1 MQDELLIK
9 FLLKES
15 TAEEN
20 SAVEA
25 WLELSDENSAYFAG
39 LQKIWTESKGLV
51 AKSAVD
57 VDAAWARFK
66 GRTHS
71 VKPAVK
77 LNPIRT
83 WMRIAAVLV
92 LGIGGWLAYSVL
104 NPSGYTDVAAREQVL
119 SQLLPDGSEL
129 TLNKFSHIEYASN
142 FKNNRSVKLDSGD
155 VFFKVAKDKS
165 KPFIIQ
171 IDQVKVEVVGTS
183 FNIKHLKEQTE
194 VVVETGIVKVSLG
207 NASVLLHKGE
217 KIILP
222 KGNVKLD
229 KLPVNDQL
237 YNYYRSKL
245 FIADQTPLPI
255 LIATLNEAYGS
266 KVVVEGAAR
275 DLTITTTL
283 FYEKSLQDNL
293 KAILETFDNLKLK
306 RNQNEIILS
315 Y

>member
-25 WLELSDENSAYFAG
+25 WLELSEENSAYFAG

-104 NPSGYTDVAAREQVL
+104 NPSGYTDVDAREQVL

-129 TLNKFSHIEYASN
+129 TLNKFSHVEYASN

-217 KIILP
+217 KVILP